1 MDNKE
6 YLKQISL
13 NSRPAKKSKGTFLK
27 TPAVKIIGI
36 LTGLTIVILIFG
48 SILTSGSTSL
58 KDQAIALKLHLDNTS
73 TIISDFQPSVKSS
86 DLRSSSASL
95 SSILSNTS
103 RDLTSYLTAVYGYD
117 NGSVPAGLKSEADLN
132 RDSLE
137 SDLKSAKINGILDR
151 IYARKMAYEI
161 SLLLGEESAIYNAT
175 EDTSLKSVLGDS
187 YSSLSNL
194 YDKFNDFSETK

>member
-1 MDNKE
+1 
-6 YLKQISL
+6 
-13 NSRPAKKSKGTFLK
+13 
-27 TPAVKIIGI
+27 
-36 LTGLTIVILIFG
+36 
-48 SILTSGSTSL
+48 
-58 KDQAIALKLHLDNTS
+58 
-73 TIISDFQPSVKSS
+73 
-86 DLRSSSASL
+86 
-95 SSILSNTS
+95 
-103 RDLTSYLTAVYGYD
+103 
-117 NGSVPAGLKSEADLN
+117 PAGLKSEADLN